1 MPRPKS
7 VALKLSEILNA
18 EADRITLATK
28 ERPLTNDELERIER
42 MAKVNKTLC
51 VPMDPEEKAQM
62 ALNADDLVASLT
74 PKDTLLFPRKGPKS
88 TTGAYDPAPAPE
100 KP

>member
-7 VALKLSEILNA
+7 VALKLSDLLNA
-18 EADRITLATK
+18 EADRIALLAK
-28 ERPLTNDELERIER
+28 DRQLTNDELDRIER

-51 VPMDPEEKAQM
+51 VPMDAEEKAKM
-62 ALNADDLVASLT
+62 AMNADELVDSLT

-88 TTGAYDPAPAPE
+88 TTSAYDPEPAPE